1 MEFNFKSNSAYSYM
15 KYGDIKENIKEK
27 NTIWFQIQRLE

>member
-15 KYGDIKENIKEK
+15 KYGGYQGKYKGYE
-27 NTIWFQIQRLE
+27 IWWISRKI